1 MVSKQPT
8 ESLDD
13 VLELM
18 NTEHQQISEIVGRIN
33 SAIASQDLPVIKR
46 ELMHL
51 QLFEQSHFRHENEIM
66 ERYNYPDIVSHKDT
80 HNTTIETLNSII
92 RSIII
97 ENLHR
102 ISEDLGKYLAKSQRH
117 ILEDDNDLRDFLLEI
132 KKDTG

>member
-1 MVSKQPT
+1 MVSRQPT

-18 NTEHQQISEIVGRIN
+18 NTEHQQISEIVGSIN
-33 SAIASQDLPVIKR
+33 SAIASQDLSVIKR

-51 QLFEQSHFRHENEIM
+51 QLFEQSHFRHESEIM

-80 HNTTIETLNSII
+80 HNTIIETLNSII
-92 RSIII
+92 TSIII
-97 ENLHR
+97 ENLHS
-102 ISEDLGKYLAKSQRH
+102 ISEDLGKYLARSLRH

>member
-1 MVSKQPT
+1 MGSRSPA
-8 ESLDD
+8 ESVDD
-13 VLELM
+13 VLDLM
-18 NTEHQQISEIVGRIN
+18 TTEHRQLSDNIDRIK
-33 SAIASQDLPVIKR
+33 SAINSQDLSVIRR

>member
-1 MVSKQPT
+1 MVSRQPT

-33 SAIASQDLPVIKR
+33 SAIASQDLSVIKR

-102 ISEDLGKYLAKSQRH
+102 ISEDLGKYLVKAQSH